1 MGCHCLL
8 CPQAT
13 GHNKK
18 KKKLKQGL
26 FSPAILICTHE
37 SQDPS
42 LETSGHPVSQ
52 WQDSGYPKLRSPA
65 SESSPCPHIAWPLRS
80 PSLPT
85 LPLLLE
91 LLGELRLL
99 DVFHRLLGIVA
110 QLAEVVPN
118 HSGHLVGTDLC
129 LGSWVGNRANSSAPS
144 PSLPLCRRLDVGG
157 WGGVEPSH

>member
-1 MGCHCLL
+1 MGCHSLL

-18 KKKLKQGL
+18 KKKKKAKAGIIQSSL
-26 FSPAILICTHE
+26 PYCTHE

-42 LETSGHPVSQ
+42 LEVSGHSVSR
-52 WQDSGYPKLRSPA
+52 WQDSGYPQLGSPT
-65 SESSPCPHIAWPLRS
+65 SESSPCPHTAWPLRS

-91 LLGELRLL
+91 LLAELRLL

-118 HSGHLVGTDLC
+118 HSGHLVGIDLR
-129 LGSWVGNRANSSAPS
+129 LGSWVGNRANS
-144 PSLPLCRRLDVGG
+144 
-157 WGGVEPSH
+157 